1 MKKMKE
7 FEKKSLEEDEKDLAE
22 LDNMLENF

>member
-1 MKKMKE
+1 MEKMKE

-22 LDNMLENF
+22 LDSMLENF